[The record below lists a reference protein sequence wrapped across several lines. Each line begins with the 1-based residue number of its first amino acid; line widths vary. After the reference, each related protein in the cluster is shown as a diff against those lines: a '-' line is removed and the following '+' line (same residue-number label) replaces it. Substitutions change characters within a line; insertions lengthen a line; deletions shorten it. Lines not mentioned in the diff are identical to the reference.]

1 MKVIEINISG
11 DYLSWY
17 LNKIFCVYG
26 KVCYKLVLFYVNKFF
41 FILIMDVY
49 VNILNFCNG

>member
-49 VNILNFCNG
+49 VNILNFCKG